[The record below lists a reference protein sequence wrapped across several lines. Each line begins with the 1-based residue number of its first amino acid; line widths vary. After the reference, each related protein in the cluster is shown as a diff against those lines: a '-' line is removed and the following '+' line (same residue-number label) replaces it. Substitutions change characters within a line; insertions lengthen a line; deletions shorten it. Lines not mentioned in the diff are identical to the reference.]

1 MKCGIFLGFID
12 EVNAA
17 LRNDYFAAFLPAY
30 QEKVTCK
37 ALPSKQRFE
46 LSQTR
51 ANKLLHGLDCG
62 LVETLLALILA
73 DREPAVKVG
82 APMPIA

>member
-1 MKCGIFLGFID
+1 LKCGIFLGFID

-17 LRNDYFAAFLPAY
+17 LRNNYFAAFLPTY

-37 ALPSKQRFE
+37 ALPGKQRFE

-51 ANKLLHGLDCG
+51 AKKLLHSLDCG
-62 LVETLLALILA
+62 LVKTLLTLICT
-73 DREPAVKVG
+73 DREPAVKVSV
-82 APMPIA
+82 PMPVA